1 MFEDFINALHN
12 FRTNKMRTL
21 LSLLGMVIGVT
32 SVIIVTSLASS
43 LSNSMIKEFEEFSM
57 DIINIG
63 TQADNPEFAGEGK
76 SIKFDE
82 AFRKKLM
89 QKIPEI
95 KHVFYSN
102 TFQAS
107 IIRNDLRIEIS
118 DIEGIEAERLESHRV
133 VMDYGSFF
141 SSSDYSMGAEKAI
154 IGERIAFQ
162 LFPEGRAVGKFI
174 TLQIPSSSEKSP
186 PLIVRLQVIGVVKPK
201 NTWVIRTSDA
211 VFVPRKFALSR
222 LPGKVSEA
230 VWAAEVAISD
240 PKDSSKVEVKIQNF
254 SEELSGGNR
263 FALWVYSARQQFEQ
277 MTKITGMVSLVL
289 SAIAGISLLVGGIGI
304 MNIMLVTVT
313 ERRREIGIR
322 KALGATG
329 GAIRM
334 QFLIESASLTL
345 TGGLIGIV
353 LGLLISKLIVNVF
366 FPPEIIFLPNF
377 SGSLIAFSVSVCTGI
392 FFGLHPAIKA
402 ARLDPV
408 LALAE

>member
-1 MFEDFINALHN
+1 MFEDFINAIHN

-21 LSLLGMVIGVT
+21 LSLLGIVIGVT

-43 LSNSMIKEFEEFSM
+43 LSNSMVKEFEEFSM

-63 TQADNPEFAGEGK
+63 TQVDNPDFIGEG
-76 SIKFDE
+76 IKFDE

-89 QKIPEI
+89 QRIPEI
-95 KHVFYSN
+95 KHVFYS
-102 TFQAS
+102 TRFPAS
-107 IIRNDLRIEIS
+107 AIRNGLRIDSI

-141 SSSDYSMGAEKAI
+141 SSSDYSMGAEKVI

-174 TLQIPSSSEKSP
+174 TLQIRSGSENTP
-186 PLIVRLQVIGVVKPK
+186 PHIVRLQVIGVVKPK
-201 NTWVIRTSDA
+201 NTWVLHTSDA
-211 VFVPRKFALSR
+211 VFVPRKFALCK
-222 LPGKVSEA
+222 LPGKIAET
-230 VWAAEVAISD
+230 VWSAEVAISD
-240 PKDSSKVEVKIQNF
+240 PKDSSNVEVKIQDF

-263 FALWVYSARQQFEQ
+263 FAIWVYSARQQFEQ

-329 GAIRM
+329 RAIRM

-345 TGGLIGIV
+345 AGGLIGIV

-392 FFGLHPAIKA
+392 FFGLHPAVKA

-408 LALAE
+408 QALAE

>member
-21 LSLLGMVIGVT
+21 LSLLGIVIGVT

-63 TQADNPEFAGEGK
+63 TQVDNPEFVGEG
-76 SIKFDE
+76 IKFDE
-82 AFRKKLM
+82 TFRKKLM
-89 QKIPEI
+89 QRIPEI
-95 KHVFYSN
+95 KHVFYS
-102 TFQAS
+102 TRFPAAV
-107 IIRNDLRIEIS
+107 IRNDLKIDSI
-118 DIEGIEAERLESHRV
+118 DVEGIEAERLESHRV

-141 SSSDYSMGAEKAI
+141 SSSDYSTGAEKAI
-154 IGERIAFQ
+154 IGDRIAFQ
-162 LFPEGRAVGKFI
+162 LFPEGRALGKFI
-174 TLQIPSSSEKSP
+174 TLPIRSGSENSP
-186 PLIVRLQVIGVVKPK
+186 PHIVRLQVIGVVKPK
-201 NTWVIRTSDA
+201 NTWVLRTSDA
-211 VFVPRKFALSR
+211 VFVPRKFALR
-222 LPGKVSEA
+222 KLPGKIAET
-230 VWAAEVAISD
+230 VWSAEVAISD
-240 PKDSSKVEVKIQNF
+240 PKDSSKVEVKIQDF

-263 FALWVYSARQQFEQ
+263 FAIWVYSARQQFEQ

>member
-1 MFEDFINALHN
+1 MFEDFINALYN

-21 LSLLGMVIGVT
+21 LSLLGIVIGVT

-63 TQADNPEFAGEGK
+63 TQMDNPEFTGEGK
-76 SIKFDE
+76 IIKFDE

-89 QKIPEI
+89 QRIPEI
-95 KHVFYSN
+95 KHVFYS
-102 TFQAS
+102 TRFPAAV
-107 IIRNDLRIEIS
+107 IRNDLRIDSI
-118 DIEGIEAERLESHRV
+118 DVEGIEAERLESHRV

-141 SSSDYSMGAEKAI
+141 SSSDYSTGAEKAI
-154 IGERIAFQ
+154 IGDRIAFQ

-174 TLQIPSSSEKSP
+174 TLPIRSGSENSP
-186 PLIVRLQVIGVVKPK
+186 PHIVRLQVIGVVKPK
-201 NTWVIRTSDA
+201 NTWVLRTSDA
-211 VFVPRKFALSR
+211 VFVPRKFALR
-222 LPGKVSEA
+222 KLPGKIAET
-230 VWAAEVAISD
+230 VWSAEVAISD
-240 PKDSSKVEVKIQNF
+240 PKDSSNVEVKIQDF

-263 FALWVYSARQQFEQ
+263 FAIWVYSARQQFEQ

-322 KALGATG
+322 KALGATS

-377 SGSLIAFSVSVCTGI
+377 SGSMIAFSVSVCTGI

>member
-1 MFEDFINALHN
+1 
-12 FRTNKMRTL
+12 
-21 LSLLGMVIGVT
+21 
-32 SVIIVTSLASS
+32 
-43 LSNSMIKEFEEFSM
+43 
-57 DIINIG
+57 
-63 TQADNPEFAGEGK
+63 
-76 SIKFDE
+76 
-82 AFRKKLM
+82 
-89 QKIPEI
+89 
-95 KHVFYSN
+95 
-102 TFQAS
+102 
-107 IIRNDLRIEIS
+107 
-118 DIEGIEAERLESHRV
+118 
-133 VMDYGSFF
+133 MDYGSFF
-141 SSSDYSMGAEKAI
+141 SSSDYSTGAEKAI
-154 IGERIAFQ
+154 IGDRIAFQ

-174 TLQIPSSSEKSP
+174 TLPIRSGRENSP
-186 PLIVRLQVIGVVKPK
+186 PHIVRLQVIGVVKPK
-201 NTWVIRTSDA
+201 NTWVLRTSDA
-211 VFVPRKFALSR
+211 VFVPRKFALR
-222 LPGKVSEA
+222 KLPGKIAET
-230 VWAAEVAISD
+230 VWSAEVAISD
-240 PKDSSKVEVKIQNF
+240 PKDSSNVEVKIQDF

-263 FALWVYSARQQFEQ
+263 FAIWVYSARQQFEQ

>member
-1 MFEDFINALHN
+1 
-12 FRTNKMRTL
+12 
-21 LSLLGMVIGVT
+21 
-32 SVIIVTSLASS
+32 
-43 LSNSMIKEFEEFSM
+43 M

-63 TQADNPEFAGEGK
+63 TQVDNPEFVGEG
-76 SIKFDE
+76 IKFDE

-89 QKIPEI
+89 QRIPEI
-95 KHVFYSN
+95 KHVFYS
-102 TFQAS
+102 TRFPAAV
-107 IIRNDLRIEIS
+107 IRNDLRIDSI
-118 DIEGIEAERLESHRV
+118 DVEGIEAERLESHRV

-141 SSSDYSMGAEKAI
+141 SSSDYSTGAEKAI
-154 IGERIAFQ
+154 IGDRIAFQ

-174 TLQIPSSSEKSP
+174 TLPIRSGSENSP
-186 PLIVRLQVIGVVKPK
+186 PHIVRLQVIGVVKPK
-201 NTWVIRTSDA
+201 NTWVLRTSDA

-240 PKDSSKVEVKIQNF
+240 PKDSSKVEVKIQDF

-263 FALWVYSARQQFEQ
+263 FAIWVYSARQQFEQ

>member
-1 MFEDFINALHN
+1 
-12 FRTNKMRTL
+12 
-21 LSLLGMVIGVT
+21 
-32 SVIIVTSLASS
+32 
-43 LSNSMIKEFEEFSM
+43 
-57 DIINIG
+57 
-63 TQADNPEFAGEGK
+63 
-76 SIKFDE
+76 
-82 AFRKKLM
+82 
-89 QKIPEI
+89 
-95 KHVFYSN
+95 
-102 TFQAS
+102 
-107 IIRNDLRIEIS
+107 
-118 DIEGIEAERLESHRV
+118 
-133 VMDYGSFF
+133 MDYGSFF
-141 SSSDYSMGAEKAI
+141 SSSDYSTGAEKAI
-154 IGERIAFQ
+154 IGDRIAFQ

-174 TLQIPSSSEKSP
+174 TLPIRSGSEKSP
-186 PLIVRLQVIGVVKPK
+186 PHIVRLQVIGVVKPK
-201 NTWVIRTSDA
+201 NTWVLRTSDA
-211 VFVPRKFALSR
+211 VFVPRKFALR
-222 LPGKVSEA
+222 KLPGKIAET
-230 VWAAEVAISD
+230 VWSAEVAISD
-240 PKDSSKVEVKIQNF
+240 PKDSSKVEVKIQDF

-263 FALWVYSARQQFEQ
+263 FAIWVYSARQQFEQ

>member
-21 LSLLGMVIGVT
+21 LSLLGIVIGVT

-63 TQADNPEFAGEGK
+63 TQEDNPEFAGEGK

-89 QKIPEI
+89 QRIPEI
-95 KHVFYSN
+95 KHVFYS
-102 TFQAS
+102 TRFPAAV
-107 IIRNDLRIEIS
+107 IRNDLRIDSI
-118 DIEGIEAERLESHRV
+118 DVEGIEAERLESHRV

-141 SSSDYSMGAEKAI
+141 SSSDYSTGAEKAI
-154 IGERIAFQ
+154 IGDRIAFQ

-174 TLQIPSSSEKSP
+174 TLQIRSGSENSP
-186 PLIVRLQVIGVVKPK
+186 PHIVRLQVIGVVKPK
-201 NTWVIRTSDA
+201 NTWVLRTSDA
-211 VFVPRKFALSR
+211 VFVPRKFALR
-222 LPGKVSEA
+222 KLPGKIAET
-230 VWAAEVAISD
+230 VWSAEVAISD
-240 PKDSSKVEVKIQNF
+240 PKDSSKVEVKIQDF

-263 FALWVYSARQQFEQ
+263 FAIWVYSARQQFEQ

>member
-21 LSLLGMVIGVT
+21 LSLLGIVIGVT

-63 TQADNPEFAGEGK
+63 TQMDNPEFTGEGK

-82 AFRKKLM
+82 AFRKKMM
-89 QKIPEI
+89 QRIPEI
-95 KHVFYSN
+95 KHVFYS
-102 TFQAS
+102 TRFPAAV
-107 IIRNDLRIEIS
+107 IRNDLRIDSI
-118 DIEGIEAERLESHRV
+118 DVEGIEAERLESHRV

-141 SSSDYSMGAEKAI
+141 SSSDYSTGAEKAI
-154 IGERIAFQ
+154 IGDRIAFQ

-174 TLQIPSSSEKSP
+174 TLPIRSGSENSP
-186 PLIVRLQVIGVVKPK
+186 PHIVRLQVIGVVKPK
-201 NTWVIRTSDA
+201 NTWVLRTSDA
-211 VFVPRKFALSR
+211 VFVPRKFALR
-222 LPGKVSEA
+222 KLPGKIAET
-230 VWAAEVAISD
+230 VWSAEVAISD
-240 PKDSSKVEVKIQNF
+240 PKDSSKVEVKIQDF

-263 FALWVYSARQQFEQ
+263 FAIWVYSARQQFEQ
-277 MTKITGMVSLVL
+277 MTKITGMVSFVL

>member
-12 FRTNKMRTL
+12 FKTNKMRTL
-21 LSLLGMVIGVT
+21 LSLLGIVIGVT

-43 LSNSMIKEFEEFSM
+43 LSNSMVKEFEEFSM

-63 TQADNPEFAGEGK
+63 TQRGNPEFGDEEF
-76 SIKFDE
+76 IKFDE
-82 AFRKKLM
+82 VFRKKLK

-95 KHVFYSN
+95 KRVFYSN
-102 TFQAS
+102 RFQAAVV
-107 IIRNDLRIEIS
+107 RNNLRIEIS

-141 SSSDYSMGAEKAI
+141 SSSDYSTGAEKAI
-154 IGERIAFQ
+154 IGDRIAYQ

-174 TLQIPSSSEKSP
+174 TLQIPSSGENAP
-186 PLIVRLQVIGVVKPK
+186 PHIVRLQVIGVVKTK
-201 NTWVIRTSDA
+201 NTWVLRTSDA
-211 VFVPRKFALSR
+211 VFVPRKFAMSK
-222 LPGKVSEA
+222 LPGKMADA
-230 VWAAEVAISD
+230 VWTAEVVIFE
-240 PKDSSKVEVKIQNF
+240 PKDTSKVEAKIHDF

-263 FALWVYSARQQFEQ
+263 FAIWVYSARQQFEQ
-277 MTKITGMVSLVL
+277 MNKITGMVGLVL

-313 ERRREIGIR
+313 ERRKEIGIR

-329 GAIRM
+329 KAIRM

-353 LGLLISKLIVNVF
+353 LGLVISKLIVNFF
-366 FPPEIIFLPNF
+366 FPPEIVFLPNF

-402 ARLDPV
+402 SRLDPV
-408 LALAE
+408 QALAE